1 MDEGEQSARRSSG
14 NAMLCGTLFQ
24 SVYLRQMVGLKLIFT
39 MSDALCLGCRVC
51 VVSIAV
57 EAAGRDYIGFGM
69 AWNGVVRLF
78 VFGSANWSRCGFEPC
93 CCYSRL
99 GYAFRLAAG
108 VRSFCCCSSCD

>member
-24 SVYLRQMVGLKLIFT
+24 SVYLRQM
-39 MSDALCLGCRVC
+39 
-51 VVSIAV
+51 VSIAV